1 MTKAPLR
8 LENLFDSP
16 KLLYRILGSVAA
28 TAFVV
33 SAIVEMSYQTRV
45 VSDWVLY
52 GATIAGFYLV
62 AICTFLPR
70 VREQHLEKAWIAVLM
85 FGIIWSTV
93 HNYTQ
98 NLSFVV
104 TLQTFVQLAAGSATL
119 RVRGH
124 LRLFLICFTASA
136 MGVAF
141 LLPNPVVPSLTFA
154 MAIGFYSFFIYF
166 VISSSISAHE
176 RQVETENQL
185 RRNEKIL
192 ERAQRIA
199 RMGGWEYRSPG
210 LLRWTQSLC
219 DLLEVEARPSIS
231 LDEAT
236 ALFQPE
242 DIPKMEASMNALL
255 TGETSEF
262 EYEVGVTTGSGKK
275 IDVRV
280 IGQRIP
286 GKEVLVLGT
295 FQDISHQV
303 EQTRLLTAA
312 REAAESAV
320 AARSQFIANMSHE
333 IRTPMNGV
341 IGITALLLDSE
352 LTDLQRNYA
361 ETIRNSGEALLTII
375 NSILDFSRIESG
387 QLQLESQPFDLE
399 GCLADCLDVVLPDA
413 AGKGLEMLFDWDL
426 DLPERYFGDSTRMR
440 QILINLLGNAV
451 KFTESGEIRLQVTPV
466 EEGEVDT
473 QQIMISVIDTGIG
486 IPAGQLDSIFDAFTQ
501 ADSSTTRNFGG
512 TGLGLNICRE
522 LVHLMG
528 GKIWAES
535 TPGRGTAFR
544 FTLCLLPASG
554 VISHQHA
561 QGKRILAVDDNKT
574 NREVL
579 QRTLENLGVACEVFA
594 EPRAML
600 ERFRKDSDFDV
611 LIMDMHMPGMD
622 GKQLAV
628 CLREEF
634 ADLPPLFLLSS
645 LGDVDVDGLFDVTF
659 TKPVRPRQLAD
670 ALEQQFSQ
678 TPDSIPNQQQAKRE
692 RPTFSYQVLVA
703 EDNPV
708 NQKVACALLKKLGIL
723 ADVATNG
730 LEVVEKLQRRSYDIV
745 FMDVQMPE
753 VDGLEATLL
762 IRRSETLTQPHIIAM
777 TANVMPEDRD
787 RCTNVGMDDFVA
799 KPIRLDCLVEALQRA
814 PDPRARL

>member
-33 SAIVEMSYQTRV
+33 SAFVEMSYQTRV
-45 VSDWVLY
+45 VWDWVLY

-70 VREQHLEKAWIAVLM
+70 VREQHLQKAWIAVLM

-136 MGVAF
+136 IGVAF

-176 RQVETENQL
+176 RQVETEIQL
-185 RRNEKIL
+185 RHNEKIL

-219 DLLEVEARPSIS
+219 DLLEVEARPSMS

-236 ALFQPE
+236 EMFQQE
-242 DIPKMEASMNALL
+242 D
-255 TGETSEF
+255 
-262 EYEVGVTTGSGKK
+262 
-275 IDVRV
+275 
-280 IGQRIP
+280 
-286 GKEVLVLGT
+286 
-295 FQDISHQV
+295 
-303 EQTRLLTAA
+303 
-312 REAAESAV
+312 
-320 AARSQFIANMSHE
+320 
-333 IRTPMNGV
+333 
-341 IGITALLLDSE
+341 
-352 LTDLQRNYA
+352 
-361 ETIRNSGEALLTII
+361 
-375 NSILDFSRIESG
+375 SRIESG

-535 TPGRGTAFR
+535 TPGKGTAFR
-544 FTLCLLPASG
+544 FTLCLPPASG

-692 RPTFSYQVLVA
+692 RPTFPYQVLVA

-730 LEVVEKLQRRSYDIV
+730 REVVEKLQRQSYDIV

>member
-33 SAIVEMSYQTRV
+33 SAFVEMSYQTRV
-45 VSDWVLY
+45 VWDWVLY

-70 VREQHLEKAWIAVLM
+70 VREQHLQKAWIAVLM

-136 MGVAF
+136 IGVAF

-176 RQVETENQL
+176 RQVETEIQL
-185 RRNEKIL
+185 RHNEKIL

-219 DLLEVEARPSIS
+219 DLLEVEARPSMS

-236 ALFQPE
+236 EMFQQE
-242 DIPKMEASMNALL
+242 D
-255 TGETSEF
+255 
-262 EYEVGVTTGSGKK
+262 
-275 IDVRV
+275 
-280 IGQRIP
+280 
-286 GKEVLVLGT
+286 
-295 FQDISHQV
+295 
-303 EQTRLLTAA
+303 
-312 REAAESAV
+312 
-320 AARSQFIANMSHE
+320 
-333 IRTPMNGV
+333 
-341 IGITALLLDSE
+341 
-352 LTDLQRNYA
+352 
-361 ETIRNSGEALLTII
+361 
-375 NSILDFSRIESG
+375 SRIESG

-535 TPGRGTAFR
+535 TPGKGTAFR
-544 FTLCLLPASG
+544 FTLCLPPASG

-678 TPDSIPNQQQAKRE
+678 TPDSIPNQQQAKCE

-730 LEVVEKLQRRSYDIV
+730 REVVEKLQRQSYDIV

>member
-33 SAIVEMSYQTRV
+33 SAFVEMSYQTRV
-45 VSDWVLY
+45 VWDWVLY

-70 VREQHLEKAWIAVLM
+70 VREQHLQKAWIAVLM

-136 MGVAF
+136 IGVAF

-176 RQVETENQL
+176 RQVETEIQL
-185 RRNEKIL
+185 RHNEKIL

-219 DLLEVEARPSIS
+219 DLLEVEARPSMS

-236 ALFQPE
+236 EMFQQE
-242 DIPKMEASMNALL
+242 D
-255 TGETSEF
+255 
-262 EYEVGVTTGSGKK
+262 
-275 IDVRV
+275 
-280 IGQRIP
+280 
-286 GKEVLVLGT
+286 
-295 FQDISHQV
+295 
-303 EQTRLLTAA
+303 
-312 REAAESAV
+312 
-320 AARSQFIANMSHE
+320 
-333 IRTPMNGV
+333 
-341 IGITALLLDSE
+341 
-352 LTDLQRNYA
+352 
-361 ETIRNSGEALLTII
+361 
-375 NSILDFSRIESG
+375 SRIESG

-535 TPGRGTAFR
+535 TPGKGTAFR
-544 FTLCLLPASG
+544 FTLCLPPASG

-600 ERFRKDSDFDV
+600 ERFRKDLDFDV

-678 TPDSIPNQQQAKRE
+678 TPDSIPNQQQAKCE

-730 LEVVEKLQRRSYDIV
+730 REVVEKLQRQSYDIV
-745 FMDVQMPE
+745 FMEVQMPE

>member
-33 SAIVEMSYQTRV
+33 SAFVEMSYQTRV
-45 VSDWVLY
+45 VWDWVLY

-70 VREQHLEKAWIAVLM
+70 VREQHLQKAWIAVLM

-136 MGVAF
+136 IGVAF

-176 RQVETENQL
+176 RQVETEIQL
-185 RRNEKIL
+185 RHNEKIL

-219 DLLEVEARPSIS
+219 DLLEVEARPSMS

-236 ALFQPE
+236 EMFQQE
-242 DIPKMEASMNALL
+242 D
-255 TGETSEF
+255 
-262 EYEVGVTTGSGKK
+262 
-275 IDVRV
+275 
-280 IGQRIP
+280 
-286 GKEVLVLGT
+286 
-295 FQDISHQV
+295 
-303 EQTRLLTAA
+303 
-312 REAAESAV
+312 
-320 AARSQFIANMSHE
+320 
-333 IRTPMNGV
+333 
-341 IGITALLLDSE
+341 
-352 LTDLQRNYA
+352 
-361 ETIRNSGEALLTII
+361 
-375 NSILDFSRIESG
+375 SRIESG

-399 GCLADCLDVVLPDA
+399 GCLADCLDMVLPDA

-535 TPGRGTAFR
+535 TPGKGTAFR
-544 FTLCLLPASG
+544 FTLCLPPASG

-600 ERFRKDSDFDV
+600 ERFRKDLDFDV

-678 TPDSIPNQQQAKRE
+678 TPDSIPNQQQAKCE

-730 LEVVEKLQRRSYDIV
+730 REVVEKLQRQSYDIV
-745 FMDVQMPE
+745 FMEVQMPE

>member
-33 SAIVEMSYQTRV
+33 SAFVEMSYQTRV
-45 VSDWVLY
+45 VWDWVLY

-70 VREQHLEKAWIAVLM
+70 VREQHLQKAWIAVLM

-136 MGVAF
+136 IGVAF

-176 RQVETENQL
+176 RQVETEIQL
-185 RRNEKIL
+185 RHNEKIL

-219 DLLEVEARPSIS
+219 DLLEVEARPSMS

-236 ALFQPE
+236 EMFQQE
-242 DIPKMEASMNALL
+242 D
-255 TGETSEF
+255 
-262 EYEVGVTTGSGKK
+262 
-275 IDVRV
+275 
-280 IGQRIP
+280 
-286 GKEVLVLGT
+286 
-295 FQDISHQV
+295 
-303 EQTRLLTAA
+303 
-312 REAAESAV
+312 
-320 AARSQFIANMSHE
+320 
-333 IRTPMNGV
+333 
-341 IGITALLLDSE
+341 
-352 LTDLQRNYA
+352 
-361 ETIRNSGEALLTII
+361 
-375 NSILDFSRIESG
+375 SRIESG

-399 GCLADCLDVVLPDA
+399 GCLADCLDMVLPDA

-535 TPGRGTAFR
+535 TPGKGTAFR
-544 FTLCLLPASG
+544 FTLCLPPASG

-678 TPDSIPNQQQAKRE
+678 TPDSIPNQQQAKCE

-730 LEVVEKLQRRSYDIV
+730 REVVEKLQRQSYDIV
-745 FMDVQMPE
+745 FMEVQMPE

>member
-33 SAIVEMSYQTRV
+33 SAFVEMSYQTRV
-45 VSDWVLY
+45 VWDWVLY

-70 VREQHLEKAWIAVLM
+70 VREQHLQKAWIAVLM

-176 RQVETENQL
+176 RQVETEIQL
-185 RRNEKIL
+185 RHNEKIL

-219 DLLEVEARPSIS
+219 DLMEVEARPSMS

-236 ALFQPE
+236 EMFQQE
-242 DIPKMEASMNALL
+242 D
-255 TGETSEF
+255 
-262 EYEVGVTTGSGKK
+262 
-275 IDVRV
+275 
-280 IGQRIP
+280 
-286 GKEVLVLGT
+286 
-295 FQDISHQV
+295 
-303 EQTRLLTAA
+303 
-312 REAAESAV
+312 
-320 AARSQFIANMSHE
+320 
-333 IRTPMNGV
+333 
-341 IGITALLLDSE
+341 
-352 LTDLQRNYA
+352 
-361 ETIRNSGEALLTII
+361 
-375 NSILDFSRIESG
+375 SRIESG

-535 TPGRGTAFR
+535 TPGKGTAFR
-544 FTLCLLPASG
+544 FTLCLPPASG

-634 ADLPPLFLLSS
+634 TDLPPLFLLSS

-692 RPTFSYQVLVA
+692 RPTFPYQVLVA

-723 ADVATNG
+723 ADVVANG
-730 LEVVEKLQRRSYDIV
+730 REVVEKLQRQSYDIV